1 MADLMSVY
9 LSTPH
14 DVDARIMRARL
25 CNVKATF
32 EEQGYA
38 LIEPPVTMIS
48 QPLETVSMMRLAM
61 LVACTV
67 VWFPRDFQKSPVSGA
82 EYNYA
87 YAMNK
92 KIMVDTTRRLLD

>member
-1 MADLMSVY
+1 MADLKRVY

-14 DVDARIMRARL
+14 DVDARLMRTRL

-32 EEQGYA
+32 EEQGYD
-38 LIEPPVTMIS
+38 LIEPPEIMIH
-48 QPLETVSMMRLAM
+48 QPIETVSMMRLAM
-61 LVACTV
+61 LVACSA
-67 VWFPRDFQKSPVSGA
+67 VWFPRDFERSPVSVA

-92 KIMVDTTRRLLD
+92 KIVVDPARRLLD